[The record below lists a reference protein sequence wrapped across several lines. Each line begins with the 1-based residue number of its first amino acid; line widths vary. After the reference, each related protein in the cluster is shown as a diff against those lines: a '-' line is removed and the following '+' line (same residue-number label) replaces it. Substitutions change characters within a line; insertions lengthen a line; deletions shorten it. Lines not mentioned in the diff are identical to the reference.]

1 VTGTGSRAT
10 RVLGV
15 VTLVLLG
22 VLTAYGLFLTDPAPP
37 PPDGQGDA
45 MRLIYVHVPSAF
57 TMYIPFTLT
66 FVGSLLWLWKKSVW
80 WDTLAGAAAEVG
92 VLFTACCL
100 ATGSLWGR
108 PTWGTYW
115 DWDPRLTSTA
125 MMLLMYLGYLA
136 VRRLPA
142 DLAVRNRRAAIV
154 GLAAFVNVP
163 ITHFAVD
170 WWRSLHQDATIG
182 TLDVKIE
189 GLQAFTLYLGLVTFL
204 LALTWLLVHR
214 FRLAWLEDQI
224 EASLLD
230 QAIEDRR
237 RDEGNE
243 PGGQAWA

>member
-1 VTGTGSRAT
+1 
-10 RVLGV
+10 
-15 VTLVLLG
+15 
-22 VLTAYGLFLTDPAPP
+22 
-37 PPDGQGDA
+37 
-45 MRLIYVHVPSAF
+45 
-57 TMYIPFTLT
+57 
-66 FVGSLLWLWKKSVW
+66 
-80 WDTLAGAAAEVG
+80 
-92 VLFTACCL
+92 
-100 ATGSLWGR
+100 
-108 PTWGTYW
+108 
-115 DWDPRLTSTA
+115 

-230 QAIEDRR
+230 QAIENRR